1 MFQLVIAI
9 FMLVVVVLTLVYTLS
24 LDKRAVEFVSNAD
37 IIRRAAIA
45 ITVARDITE
54 TPRN

>member
-1 MFQLVIAI
+1 
-9 FMLVVVVLTLVYTLS
+9 MLVVVVLTLVYTLS
-24 LDKRAVEFVSNAD
+24 LDKKAVEFVSNAD